1 MHARGACS
9 DKCVKGCE
17 LTFVEQRAQ
26 IDQVVRVEVGGAAGL
41 ALDKIAQVACIG
53 PRFLFEVAKE
63 YAKAIAL
70 VQLPACRRRMGQAAA
85 CDRGLALCC
94 CCSRRRPCRMVYL
107 VHRQN

>member
-41 ALDKIAQVACIG
+41 ALDKIAQVACMG
-53 PRFLFEVAKE
+53 PRLLFEVAE
-63 YAKAIAL
+63 E
-70 VQLPACRRRMGQAAA
+70 
-85 CDRGLALCC
+85 
-94 CCSRRRPCRMVYL
+94 
-107 VHRQN
+107 